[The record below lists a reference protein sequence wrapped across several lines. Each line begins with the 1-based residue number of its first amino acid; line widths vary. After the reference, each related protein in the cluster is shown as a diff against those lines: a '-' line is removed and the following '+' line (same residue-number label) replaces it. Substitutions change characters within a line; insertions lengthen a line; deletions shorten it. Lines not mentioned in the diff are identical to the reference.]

1 MYRYNLLVILCWQR
15 VASFFFFLCPN
26 ADYVLVRRVVGCA
39 IVILVPMSVAH
50 HVMLGFTLLPRTFA
64 EYACCRFVEI
74 R

>member
-1 MYRYNLLVILCWQR
+1 MFSRDICVGSALRL
-15 VASFFFFLCPN
+15 FFLCPN

-50 HVMLGFTLLPRTFA
+50 HMMLGFTLLPRTFA